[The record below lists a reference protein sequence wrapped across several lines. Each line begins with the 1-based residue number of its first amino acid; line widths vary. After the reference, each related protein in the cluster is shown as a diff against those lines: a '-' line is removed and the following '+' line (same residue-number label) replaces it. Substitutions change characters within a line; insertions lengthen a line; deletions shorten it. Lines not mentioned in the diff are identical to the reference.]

1 MALEGAYDD
10 QSHHMVCIFTGTPA
24 VWVDFRHLRIT
35 YTNPSG
41 NSCYKYIV
49 KLKAV

>member
-10 QSHHMVCIFTGTPA
+10 QSHHMVYVFTGTPA
-24 VWVDFRHLRIT
+24 IWVDFRHLRIT
-35 YTNPSG
+35 YTNLSG
-41 NSCYKYIV
+41 CYKYIV